1 MDLESIIGQTEG
13 SMRVT
18 GLMVNN
24 TILELFETKMK
35 LNADCGR
42 RVNVSSGL
50 TNKKLNRFKGAI
62 LTTHSFTRKRIV
74 FQFRMGHR

>member
-1 MDLESIIGQTEG
+1 MDLESIIGLTEG

-42 RVNVSSGL
+42 RVNV
-50 TNKKLNRFKGAI
+50 
-62 LTTHSFTRKRIV
+62 
-74 FQFRMGHR
+74 